1 MHLYMD
7 LFYHL
12 TFIYINERSKSCEF
26 NKNAKISLKFY
37 NSGSKSA
44 IYISEKNEK
53 AKN

>member
-1 MHLYMD
+1 MLQAPVHLYMD

-12 TFIYINERSKSCEF
+12 TFIYLN

>member
-1 MHLYMD
+1 VHLYMD

-12 TFIYINERSKSCEF
+12 TFIYLNERSKSCEF

-37 NSGSKSA
+37 NSGSNPA